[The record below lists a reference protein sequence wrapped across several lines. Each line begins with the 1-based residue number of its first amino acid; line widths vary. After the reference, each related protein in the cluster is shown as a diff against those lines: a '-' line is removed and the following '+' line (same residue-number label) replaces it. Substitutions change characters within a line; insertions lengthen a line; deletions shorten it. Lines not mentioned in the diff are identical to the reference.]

1 MKVSS
6 SYTRLLVSDLEACW
20 QFYKDAMEFEVTIE
34 DLNSGYIEFAPPN
47 MRLALFR
54 RQEMAEMIGTA
65 DKPFDAECQ
74 DRVVLNFIVSD
85 LDEAYHQLRH
95 KGIQFTTE
103 PLSNPYY
110 GIKTAYLR
118 DPDGTL
124 IGLFQ
129 PLM

>member
-6 SYTRLLVSDLEACW
+6 SYTRLLVSDLEACL
-20 QFYKDAMEFEVTIE
+20 QFYKNAIEFQVTIE
-34 DLNSGYIEFAPPN
+34 DLKSGYIEFAPPN

-65 DKPFDAECQ
+65 DKPLDAECQ

-95 KGIQFTTE
+95 KGIKFTTE